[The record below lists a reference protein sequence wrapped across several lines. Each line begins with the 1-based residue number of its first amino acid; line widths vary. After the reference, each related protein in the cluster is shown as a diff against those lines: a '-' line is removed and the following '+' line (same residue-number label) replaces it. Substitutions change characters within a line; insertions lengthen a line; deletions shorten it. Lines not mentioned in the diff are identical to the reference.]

1 MKQIS
6 DIGPLNTLEPEMSEE
21 DVRKAVEPLM
31 LEYFENRDC
40 EEVLFSLEQNWKLE
54 LEIKN

>member
-21 DVRKAVEPLM
+21 DVRKAVKPLM

-40 EEVLFSLEQNWKLE
+40 EEVLFSLEQNWKL
-54 LEIKN
+54 